1 MRNLAIAFLFLI
13 APIAIHAQNN
23 IKVDELLNEIKQIK
37 KELYKTDSINKL
49 LLASIYDNIDK
60 PRYKIYLTENT
71 YNLIKL
77 DTRTGKVWQIQYRA
91 KGVDPVVVNINY
103 TGIVYESN
111 GWDGRF
117 ELVSTKNMYTFIL
130 LDTGSGETYQVQW
143 GTSSEYR
150 FVEQIK

>member
-1 MRNLAIAFLFLI
+1 MKNLAIAFLFLI

-23 IKVDELLNEIKQIK
+23 IKVDELLNEIRQIK

-49 LLASIYDNIDK
+49 LLVSIYDNIDK

-117 ELVSTKNMYTFIL
+117 ELVPTKNMYTFIL